1 MPRLSALLIRVALIY
16 FGIGFTL
23 GMLMLFNKGIP
34 FESSLWRLLPMHIE
48 FLLFGW
54 TMQFIFGVA
63 FWVLPRFENERP
75 HEWLVWVAGTLLN
88 MGVLSVGVG
97 SWLAASPVI
106 IVIGRASELVAVI
119 AFVIHVYPRVKP
131 LMDRL

>member
-34 FESSLWRLLPMHIE
+34 FESSMWRLLPMHIE

-54 TMQFIFGVA
+54 TVQFIFGVG
-63 FWVLPRFENERP
+63 FWILPRFDNERP
-75 HEWLVWVAGTLLN
+75 HEWLVWVAGALLN
-88 MGVLSVGVG
+88 MGVLSVGIG
-97 SWLAASPVI
+97 SWLTASP
-106 IVIGRASELVAVI
+106 IVIVTGRALELIAVI
-119 AFVIHVYPRVKP
+119 TFVIHAVPRVKP
-131 LMDRL
+131 LIEGL